1 MKYVILYGSK
11 NIEPTREIFL
21 TEDLANNRF
30 NELCLENKIYSALEY
45 NPSKIHPSFVFYK
58 KADDG
63 FYRIVM
69 FAFVEDS
76 N

>member
-11 NIEPTREIFL
+11 DIEPTREIFL

-30 NELCLENKIYSALEY
+30 NELCSENKIYSALEY
-45 NPSKIHPSFVFYK
+45 EANKIHPSFVFYK
-58 KADDG
+58 KTDDG